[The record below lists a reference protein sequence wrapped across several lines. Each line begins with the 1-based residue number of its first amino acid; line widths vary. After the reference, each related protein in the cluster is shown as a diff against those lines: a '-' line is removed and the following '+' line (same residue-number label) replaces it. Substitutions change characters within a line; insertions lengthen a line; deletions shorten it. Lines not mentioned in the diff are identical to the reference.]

1 MHGPETVR
9 RAFDLAASGM
19 PQAEI
24 ARALGI
30 SRTTVGRWLKRGREA
45 VLTSPMR
52 SRATDVCPERC
63 RIVENVPPAWFAYL
77 LGQYLGDGTIV
88 LTRRNVHRLFV
99 SCCAAYPSLVDECVQ
114 AIRAVLPDNAV
125 GRRARKGVVEVS
137 CYSTHLPCLFPQH
150 GPGKKH
156 TRPIVLAPWQAA
168 VALDAHPDR
177 FVRGLIHS
185 DGCRSTNRVRGRN
198 GRSYEYV
205 RYQFCNRSEDIRA
218 LFCAACDRL
227 GLEWR
232 RMNAVTISV
241 AQSDSVARLDT
252 MVGAKT

>member
-1 MHGPETVR
+1 MHGPETVQS
-9 RAFDLAASGM
+9 AFDLAARGLT
-19 PQAEI
+19 QTEI
-24 ARALGI
+24 GRALGI
-30 SRTTVGRWLKRGREA
+30 GQTTVGRWLGRGREA
-45 VLTSPMR
+45 VIGSPMR
-52 SRATDVCPERC
+52 SRATEACPERC
-63 RIVENVPPAWFAYL
+63 TIVESIPPAPFAYL

-88 LTRRNVHRLFV
+88 LTRRNVYRLFV
-99 SCCAAYPSLVDECVQ
+99 SCCAAYPDIVEECTE

-125 GRRARKGVVEVS
+125 GRRTRSGAVEVS

-185 DGCRSTNRVRGRN
+185 DGCRSINRVRGPS
-198 GRSYEYV
+198 GRGYEYV
-205 RYQFCNRSEDIRA
+205 RYQFCNRSDDIRG
-218 LFCAACDRL
+218 LFCEACDRL
-227 GLEWR
+227 GVEWR

-241 AQSDSVARLDT
+241 ARSDSVARLEAI
-252 MVGAKT
+252 VGPKT

>member
-1 MHGPETVR
+1 MHGPETVQK
-9 RAFDLAASGM
+9 AFDLAASGLT
-19 PQAEI
+19 QAEI

-30 SRTTVGRWLKRGREA
+30 GPTTVSRWLGRGRQA
-45 VLTSPMR
+45 VLGSPMR
-52 SRATDVCPERC
+52 SRATDGCPARC
-63 RIVENVPPAWFAYL
+63 AVVDDVPPAPYAYL

-99 SCCAAYPSLVDECVQ
+99 SCCAAYPGIVEECVQ
-114 AIRAVLPDNAV
+114 AIRAVLPDNLV
-125 GRRARKGVVEVS
+125 GRRARTGVVEVS

-156 TRPIVLAPWQAA
+156 SRPIVLAPWQAA
-168 VALDAHPDR
+168 LALDTHPDR

-205 RYQFCNRSEDIRA
+205 RYQFCNRSDDIRG
-218 LFCAACDRL
+218 LFCEACDRL
-227 GLEWR
+227 GVEWR

-241 AQSDSVARLDT
+241 ARSASVSRLEAI
-252 MVGAKT
+252 VGPKA